1 MQWSLNVYWI
11 QTVKT
16 FNLPVSRIFSE
27 KILKSDN
34 NKNIPIRTIFIWPY
48 AHHLFTEDIFKGRD
62 FPAHICCPKQQF
74 GKIISK
80 DTFFFFV
87 YRISAYSFL
96 PWIVSAP

>member
-1 MQWSLNVYWI
+1 MQRSLNVYRI

-27 KILKSDN
+27 KFLKSDN

-62 FPAHICCPKQQF
+62 FPAHICCSNQQF
-74 GKIISK
+74 GKIISE
-80 DTFFFFV
+80 DAFFFLFTLFP
-87 YRISAYSFL
+87 R
-96 PWIVSAP
+96 IVSSLE